1 MVANSKLV
9 LVRVQRVECTPH
21 VGGVFMVQRIK
32 IPRDRQ
38 ELVIN
43 YELQ

>member
-9 LVRVQRVECTPH
+9 LVRVECTPR

-32 IPRDRQ
+32 IPSDRQ

>member
-9 LVRVQRVECTPH
+9 LVRVECTPRE
-21 VGGVFMVQRIK
+21 GVFMVQRIK
-32 IPRDRQ
+32 ILSDGQ